1 MRILTRGIGEVLL
14 IGSSTTVTVLTVRG
28 DRIRLRVKTPADV
41 PIHRKEVIKQL
52 NKAARRAL
60 RARES
65 EAH

>member
-1 MRILTRGIGEVLL
+1 MHILTRGIGEVLV
-14 IGSSTTVTVLTVRG
+14 IGSSTVTVLTVRG

-52 NKAARRAL
+52 SKAARRAL
-60 RARES
+60 RAHEF